1 MSEGT
6 TPMTWPWHPLLVAG
20 VGQLIL
26 VVASLAIP
34 RVLRWPEDLAR
45 LRPLTRQ
52 VFWTYAGYIW
62 ATNLAF
68 GLVSALAPRW
78 LLDRS
83 PLAGAVC
90 GFIATYWGARVAIQF
105 VYFDRSDAPRGLR
118 YAFGEAALVGLF
130 VGLTLVYGGLAAR
143 AFGAFDG

>member
-1 MSEGT
+1 MNEGT
-6 TPMTWPWHPLLVAG
+6 TPMTWHSLLVAAG

-52 VFWTYAGYIW
+52 VFWSYAGYIW
-62 ATNLAF
+62 ATNLSF
-68 GLVSALAPRW
+68 GLVSALAPHW
-78 LLDRS
+78 LLDRT

-90 GFIATYWGARVAIQF
+90 GFIATYWGARVVIQF
-105 VYFDRSDAPRGLR
+105 AYFDRANAPQGLR
-118 YAFGEAALVGLF
+118 YTLGEAALVGLF

-143 AFGAFDG
+143 AFGAFGG

>member
-1 MSEGT
+1 M
-6 TPMTWPWHPLLVAG
+6 TPPWRALVVAAG
-20 VGQLIL
+20 AGQLVL

-62 ATNLAF
+62 ATNLSF
-68 GLVSALAPRW
+68 GLVSAFEPGW

-90 GFIATYWGARVAIQF
+90 GFIAVYWGARVVIQF
-105 VYFDRSDAPRGLR
+105 AYFDRSDAPQDRR
-118 YAFGEAALVGLF
+118 YALAEAALVALF
-130 VGLTLVYGGLAAR
+130 VGLTLVYGGLALR
-143 AFGAFDG
+143 SIMGDVP

>member
-1 MSEGT
+1 
-6 TPMTWPWHPLLVAG
+6 MTSPWLRSLVAAG
-20 VGQLIL
+20 VGQLAL

-68 GLVSALAPRW
+68 GLVSAFAPGW
-78 LLDRS
+78 LLDRT

-90 GFIATYWGARVAIQF
+90 GFIATYWGA
-105 VYFDRSDAPRGLR
+105 GW
-118 YAFGEAALVGLF
+118 
-130 VGLTLVYGGLAAR
+130 
-143 AFGAFDG
+143 